1 MTALLKPIAL
11 VSMALLVACDQAEPV
26 TQSSPKPEAHVAL
39 TARIEAAVATI
50 LPDITVR
57 QYARHYIETADGHIL
72 GVYVRKCSKGTPIC
86 AEAKPV
92 WTSKEQ
98 FPTVLDGGCDVINVE
113 YDPEADTVLTA
124 ACNDDL

>member
-1 MTALLKPIAL
+1 
-11 VSMALLVACDQAEPV
+11 MALLVACDQAEPV
-26 TQSSPKPEAHVAL
+26 TQSSPKPESHVAL
-39 TARIEAAVATI
+39 TARIEAAVTTI

-57 QYARHYIETADGHIL
+57 QYARHYIEKADGHIL
-72 GVYVRKCSKGTPIC
+72 GVYVRKCREGTPVC

-98 FPTVLDGGCDVINVE
+98 FPTVLDGGCDAINVE